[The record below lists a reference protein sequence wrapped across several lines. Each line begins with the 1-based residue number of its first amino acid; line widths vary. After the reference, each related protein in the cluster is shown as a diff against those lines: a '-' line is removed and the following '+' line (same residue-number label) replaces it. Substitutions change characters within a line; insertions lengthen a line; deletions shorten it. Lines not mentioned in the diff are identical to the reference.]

1 LLAISQ
7 QSQDE
12 LEFAILDKVLRS
24 QIESWGVMGDV
35 YFWGNQKEGTTRMNK
50 ALDLYC
56 FDYRKMP
63 GLINIDG

>member
-1 LLAISQ
+1 
-7 QSQDE
+7 
-12 LEFAILDKVLRS
+12 
-24 QIESWGVMGDV
+24 MGDV